1 MDIVFKNKLKIK
13 VNTEQSTQFN
23 HGQNIKIENE
33 ELIIDEA
40 IIIYNESNQL
50 QGIGIVLGGNIIK
63 PNKVFNLN

>member
-23 HGQNIKIENE
+23 HGQNIKIDNE
-33 ELIIDEA
+33 ELIIDEE

-50 QGIGIVLGGNIIK
+50 QGIGMVLDENIIK

>member
-1 MDIVFKNKLKIK
+1 MVSCPLKIK
-13 VNTEQSTQFN
+13 VNTEQSTKFN

-50 QGIGIVLGGNIIK
+50 QGIGMVLGGNIIK